1 LIENRFLRLWD
12 ERPRG
17 TALRSLVLVALLAT
31 TVAACATRPQ
41 SGSQPSSETQ
51 ETRQNQTQAGQ
62 TQANATAQNQS
73 EVVSGILTSLRN
85 GSGAAPTASA
95 GAPQSLI
102 ERDGLEGLDQLSDNR
117 AFGLRGPEIFRG
129 TGIMTNPVRVDTSRV
144 SSEGGAVTLNFVDAE
159 VREVVDVI
167 LGEML
172 GVSYL
177 IDPQVQGKVT
187 ARTTEPIERK
197 ALIPALEN
205 ILALNGSALV
215 RVNGLYKVLPV
226 EDATSSISAP
236 LLSSRDRY
244 KSQGYGL
251 HIIPLRYASAIEVLD
266 IVQSFV
272 GPGRVLRADTR
283 RNLLLF
289 AGNGSEAADLAEMVG
304 VFDVDW
310 MRGMS
315 FGLFPMEVANASELV
330 KELEIVFF
338 TGSAA
343 GLDGVVRF
351 IPIERLNAVLVI
363 SPQPRYLD
371 QAQNWIE
378 RLDRGTEGSGRR
390 IFVYHVQN
398 KRASDLANVLGQIF
412 TGESVGGR
420 TLPRASVAPGLRP
433 SVVGAARAQ
442 RQQSDGAEG
451 AEEGAP
457 RQNIRSVES
466 TIAQAVDVAAD
477 TGEIRIIADET
488 TNALV
493 VLATLSEYRMIEAT
507 LRRLDVVPLQVLIE
521 VTIAEVSLQDELQ
534 YGLQWFF
541 SEGNSSAA
549 LSNFESGI
557 PTSSFPG
564 FSYVFASNSARVV
577 LNALTEVTDVNIIS
591 SPQLMVLD
599 NQTARLQVGDQVPV
613 ATKSS
618 VPVDT
623 INNAD
628 FNSVNEI
635 ELRDTGVILEV
646 TPRVNA
652 SGLVTMDVLQEV
664 SDVVST
670 TTSEID
676 SPTIQQRQIQSTV
689 AVQSGQTI
697 ALGGLIVD
705 DAQDGYS
712 GVPVLSS
719 IPIFGNLFKTTTESK
734 LRQELLV
741 LITPRVVRDQG
752 EAQDVTEELRRRLS
766 GFDDLEKVL
775 RYKTAE

>member
-1 LIENRFLRLWD
+1 MINEWFSCLWGRQRLWK
-12 ERPRG
+12 
-17 TALRSLVLVALLAT
+17 ALLSVVLVAG
-31 TVAACATRPQ
+31 VSACATKTQPTSQ
-41 SGSQPSSETQ
+41 ETPPSQPSQ
-51 ETRQNQTQAGQ
+51 QTQQ
-62 TQANATAQNQS
+62 TQDQS
-73 EVVSGILTSLRN
+73 EVVSGILTSLKN
-85 GSGAAPTASA
+85 GNGPVANGQIGT
-95 GAPQSLI
+95 PQSLL
-102 ERDGLEGLDQLSDNR
+102 ERDGLDGLNQLSDNN
-117 AFGLRGPEIFRG
+117 AFGLKGPEIYRG
-129 TGIMTNPVRVDTSRV
+129 TGILTNPTRIETS
-144 SSEGGAVTLNFVDAE
+144 SFSTEGGAVTLNFVDAE

-172 GVSYL
+172 GVSYI

-205 ILALNGSALV
+205 ILALNGSALT
-215 RVNGLYKVLPV
+215 RVNGLFKVVPV
-226 EDATSSISAP
+226 EDATASISTP

-251 HIIPLRYASAIEVLD
+251 HIIPLQYASAVEVLD

-289 AGNGSEAADLAEMVG
+289 AGNGSEAADLAEMVA

-315 FGLFPMEVANASELV
+315 FGLFPMDVADAGDLV
-330 KELEIVFF
+330 KELEVVFF
-338 TGSAA
+338 AGSNSA
-343 GLDGVVRF
+343 LDGIVRF
-351 IPIERLNAVLVI
+351 IPVERLNAVLVI
-363 SPQPRYLD
+363 SQQPGYLD
-371 QAQNWIE
+371 QAQRWIE

-398 KRASDLANVLGQIF
+398 KRAADLANVLGQIF
-412 TGESVGGR
+412 TGESGGGR
-420 TLPRASVAPGLRP
+420 ALPRATVAPGLQP
-433 SVVGAARAQ
+433 SLLGSPRVQ
-442 RQQSDGAEG
+442 RQQAEVQEG
-451 AEEGAP
+451 EEGTQPAVP
-457 RQNIRSVES
+457 RQNVRSVES
-466 TIAQAVDVAAD
+466 AIAQAVDVAAD

-521 VTIAEVSLQDELQ
+521 VTIAEVSLQDDLQ

-541 SEGNSSAA
+541 SQDNHSAT
-549 LSNFESGI
+549 LSNSDVSPPI
-557 PTSSFPG
+557 SSFPG

-613 ATKSS
+613 ATQSA

-623 INNAD
+623 IGDSDTID
-628 FNSVNEI
+628 FTSVNEI

-652 SGLVTMDVLQEV
+652 SGLVTMDVRQEV
-664 SDVVST
+664 SDVIQT
-670 TTSEID
+670 DTSFIN

-697 ALGGLIVD
+697 ALGGLIVED
-705 DAQDGYS
+705 QQDGFS

-719 IPIFGNLFKTTTESK
+719 IPIFGNLFKTTTESNV
-734 LRQELLV
+734 RQELLV

-752 EAQDVTEELRRRLS
+752 EAQDVTDELRRRLS
-766 GFDDLEKVL
+766 AFDDLEEVL
-775 RYKTAE
+775 RYKTTE

>member
-1 LIENRFLRLWD
+1 
-12 ERPRG
+12 
-17 TALRSLVLVALLAT
+17 
-31 TVAACATRPQ
+31 
-41 SGSQPSSETQ
+41 
-51 ETRQNQTQAGQ
+51 
-62 TQANATAQNQS
+62 
-73 EVVSGILTSLRN
+73 
-85 GSGAAPTASA
+85 
-95 GAPQSLI
+95 
-102 ERDGLEGLDQLSDNR
+102 
-117 AFGLRGPEIFRG
+117 
-129 TGIMTNPVRVDTSRV
+129 M
-144 SSEGGAVTLNFVDAE
+144 
-159 VREVVDVI
+159 
-167 LGEML
+167 
-172 GVSYL
+172 
-177 IDPQVQGKVT
+177 
-187 ARTTEPIERK
+187 
-197 ALIPALEN
+197 
-205 ILALNGSALV
+205 
-215 RVNGLYKVLPV
+215 
-226 EDATSSISAP
+226 
-236 LLSSRDRY
+236 
-244 KSQGYGL
+244 
-251 HIIPLRYASAIEVLD
+251 
-266 IVQSFV
+266 
-272 GPGRVLRADTR
+272 
-283 RNLLLF
+283 
-289 AGNGSEAADLAEMVG
+289 
-304 VFDVDW
+304 
-310 MRGMS
+310 
-315 FGLFPMEVANASELV
+315 
-330 KELEIVFF
+330 
-338 TGSAA
+338 
-343 GLDGVVRF
+343 
-351 IPIERLNAVLVI
+351 
-363 SPQPRYLD
+363 
-371 QAQNWIE
+371 
-378 RLDRGTEGSGRR
+378 
-390 IFVYHVQN
+390 
-398 KRASDLANVLGQIF
+398 
-412 TGESVGGR
+412 
-420 TLPRASVAPGLRP
+420 
-433 SVVGAARAQ
+433 
-442 RQQSDGAEG
+442 
-451 AEEGAP
+451 
-457 RQNIRSVES
+457 
-466 TIAQAVDVAAD
+466 
-477 TGEIRIIADET
+477 
-488 TNALV
+488 

-613 ATKSS
+613 ATQSS

-664 SDVVST
+664 SDVVAT

-697 ALGGLIVD
+697 ALGGLIVE